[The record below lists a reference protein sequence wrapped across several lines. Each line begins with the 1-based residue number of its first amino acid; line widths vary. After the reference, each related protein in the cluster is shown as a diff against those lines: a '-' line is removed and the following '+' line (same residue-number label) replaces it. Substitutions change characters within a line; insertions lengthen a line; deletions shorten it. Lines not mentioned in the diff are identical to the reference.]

1 MILLR
6 IKLTS
11 AFLWLGAALADLIMP
26 EFAPLKAMKSEDP
39 GTTRCPAGTILLA
52 CIVGMAICTVWI
64 AITWRAMG

>member
-6 IKLTS
+6 IKLAS

-26 EFAPLKAMKSEDP
+26 KFAPPKTVKPDDP
-39 GTTRCPAGTILLA
+39 VTTSCPAGSILLA

-64 AITWRAMG
+64 AITWRALG